1 MTDLPID
8 DILPALCASLERT
21 PNAVVQAAPGA
32 GKTTRIPL
40 RLLEAPWRK
49 GGRIVM
55 LEPRRLA
62 ARAAAQHMAQT
73 LGEPVGKTVGYRIQL
88 DNRTGPDTVIEVVTE
103 GILTRRLQSDPSL
116 EGVAAVIFDEIH
128 ERNLQSDL
136 GLALC
141 LDCQA
146 GLREDLRILAMS
158 ATLDAAPIAALMGDA
173 PVFAS
178 AGRAFPVETRY
189 LGKPPADRFR
199 DTLCPAVS
207 SAVKQALNEETGS
220 ILVFLPGEGEIRRV
234 ERLLNESSLPDDTE
248 VMPLYGALSRKHQD
262 RAVSP
267 APAGRRKV
275 VLATSIAETSLTIEG
290 IRVVVDGGQSRTP
303 RFDPRSGMTR
313 LFTEPVSLAGA
324 TQRQGRAGRTEPGV
338 CYRLWD
344 KAGEGGLR
352 RFSQPE
358 ILEADLAPLALDLAN
373 WGIRDPESLK
383 WLTPP
388 PGAALEQGRELLKLL
403 RAIDDRGGIT
413 AHGREMAKL
422 PMHPRLA
429 HMVIEGEKSGWA
441 DTACNVAAVLTDRD
455 IARRDG
461 PDPLPAD
468 LSLRISAL
476 KGEPTTLPLDRNALD
491 RTRAL
496 AKQWLG
502 RAPENVRRDRA
513 PDLSDL
519 SPDERIGALVAL
531 AYPDRIAE
539 RRAGGDPR
547 YRMSNGKGAVLPAA
561 DALHDAPYLAIA
573 AVGGDARD
581 ARIRIAAPI
590 SAATI
595 ERLFASEIREE
606 ETAAWDGQTRA
617 VVARRQRRLDA
628 LVLEDLPA
636 RNIPEDR
643 IAGALIE
650 GIRDLGL
657 DCLPWSG
664 DAIGWRQRVRCFR
677 AATGEGPDFSDET
690 LLATLE
696 DWLLPYLP
704 DMRRLEHLKSL
715 DLLAILKGRLDRPT
729 LQTLERQVPERFTVP
744 SGSSIRIDYTDP
756 ASPVLPV
763 KLQEMFGAT
772 ETPRI
777 LDGAIAL
784 QVHLLSPAGRPLQ
797 VTRDLRAFWSNAYP
811 QVKAEMK
818 GRYPKHPWPD
828 DPLAAAPTRHTKNRL
843 NRK

>member
-1 MTDLPID
+1 MTELPID
-8 DILPALCASLERT
+8 GILPDLCASLEHS

-32 GKTTRIPL
+32 GKTTRVPL

-62 ARAAAQHMAQT
+62 ARAAAGFMARS
-73 LGEPVGKTVGYRIQL
+73 LGEAVGETVGYRIQL
-88 DNRTGPDTVIEVVTE
+88 DDRTGPDTIVEVVTE
-103 GILTRRLQSDPSL
+103 GILTRRLQRDPSL
-116 EGVAAVIFDEIH
+116 EGVAAVIFDEFH

-146 GLREDLRILAMS
+146 GLREDLRIVAMS
-158 ATLDAAPIAALMGDA
+158 ATLDVAPVAEIMGNA

-189 LGKPPADRFR
+189 LGKSPADRFR

-207 SAVKQALNEETGS
+207 SAVKQALREETGS

-234 ERLLNESSLPDDTE
+234 EALLKDSPLPGDPD
-248 VMPLYGALSRKHQD
+248 VLPLYGALSQKEQD
-262 RAVSP
+262 KAV
-267 APAGRRKV
+267 APVPSGRRKV

-290 IRVVVDGGQSRTP
+290 IRVVVDGGQSRSP
-303 RFDPRSGMTR
+303 RFDPQSGMTR

-324 TQRQGRAGRTEPGV
+324 AQREGRAGRTEPGV

-344 KAGEGGLR
+344 KAGEGAFR
-352 RFSQPE
+352 PFPQPE

-373 WGIRDPESLK
+373 WGIRDPGSLQ

-388 PGAALEQGRELLKLL
+388 PRAALEQGRDLL
-403 RAIDDRGGIT
+403 RLLGALDRDAKIT
-413 AHGREMAKL
+413 AHGREMAAL

-429 HMVIEGEKSGWA
+429 HMVIRGAEFGWT
-441 DTACNVAAVLTDRD
+441 DTACTVAALLTDRD
-455 IARRDG
+455 IAQRDG
-461 PDPLPAD
+461 PDPLPVD
-468 LSLRISAL
+468 LTLRAGAVN
-476 KGEPTTLPLDRNALD
+476 GERTSLPLNRNSLG

-496 AKQWLG
+496 AKQWMS
-502 RAPENVRRDRA
+502 RIPVKARHDPS
-513 PDLSDL
+513 PDL
-519 SPDERIGALVAL
+519 SPDERIGALAAL

-539 RRAGGDPR
+539 RRPGGDPR
-547 YRMSNGKGAVLPAA
+547 YRMSNGKGAVLPEG
-561 DALHDAPYLAIA
+561 DALRDMPFLAIA
-573 AVGGDARD
+573 QVGGDARD
-581 ARIRIAAPI
+581 ARIRIAAPV

-595 ERLFASEIREE
+595 ERLFGTEIREE
-606 ETAAWDGQTRA
+606 ETAAWDGQARA
-617 VVARRQRRLDA
+617 VVARRQRRLAA
-628 LVLEDLPA
+628 LVLEDMPA
-636 RNIPEDR
+636 RNIPDDR

-650 GIRDLGL
+650 GIRDMGL
-657 DCLPWSG
+657 DCLPWSPE
-664 DAIGWRQRVRCFR
+664 ATRWRQRAQCFR
-677 AATGEGPDFSDET
+677 EATADGPDFSDET

-696 DWLLPYLP
+696 HWLLPYLGG
-704 DMRRLEHLKSL
+704 MRRPEHLKSL
-715 DLLAILKGRLDRPT
+715 DLLAILKGQMDWPT
-729 LQTLERQVPERFTVP
+729 LQTLEQQVPDRITVP
-744 SGSSIRIDYTDP
+744 SGSSIRIDYSDP

-777 LDGAIAL
+777 LDGAVAL
-784 QVHLLSPAGRPLQ
+784 QIHLLSPAGRALQ
-797 VTRDLRAFWSNAYP
+797 ITRDLKAFWNNTYP

-828 DPLAAAPTRHTKNRL
+828 DPLEAAPTRHTKNRSD
-843 NRK
+843 RK